1 MSNDAHISV
10 LLLAAGGSTRYGS
23 PKQLL
28 SFRGKSL
35 IRRLAEIATQSKAS
49 DTYVILGA
57 QAERIGQELLGLP
70 VQIIINERWQEGIGS
85 SLRTGVQSLPETTE
99 AVLILLGDQP
109 LVTSDH
115 LNSIIETHQSTGKAI
130 VASAYAGSL
139 GVPVLFARRFFPE
152 LLQLSGDTGAK
163 QIIQNHSGD
172 VASISFP
179 DGAVDID
186 TPGDFQRL

>member
-1 MSNDAHISV
+1 MSNGTHISV